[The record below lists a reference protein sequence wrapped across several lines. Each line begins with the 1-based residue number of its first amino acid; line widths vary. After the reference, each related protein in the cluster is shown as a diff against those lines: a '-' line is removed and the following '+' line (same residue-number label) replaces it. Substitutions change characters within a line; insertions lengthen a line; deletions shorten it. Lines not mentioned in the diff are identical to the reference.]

1 MLCCLALHLFDI
13 ANPAAATVSNLR
25 EVVVCF
31 ISFPSELAFQITSPF
46 SMENSLLVER
56 QGWAKTNLSP
66 KTAAILCTRVF
77 TWVAINNY

>member
-1 MLCCLALHLFDI
+1 
-13 ANPAAATVSNLR
+13 
-25 EVVVCF
+25 
-31 ISFPSELAFQITSPF
+31 
-46 SMENSLLVER
+46 MENSLLVER